1 MSIMIL
7 KKFMITNEKTG
18 IIERIK
24 SLKIEGLFPSKSTI
38 FNKNIFFQIVCHP
51 IKYAKTTKYKKQAI
65 NCLKIASN
73 QGLQIENKL
82 KNIENTNTKSMQIII
97 KSLK

>member
-1 MSIMIL
+1 MPIIRFN
-7 KKFMITNEKTG
+7 KFIITKEKTG
-18 IIERIK
+18 IIERTK
-24 SLKIEGLFPSKSTI
+24 SSQIEGSFPSKSTI

-51 IKYAKTTKYKKQAI
+51 IKYAKTTKYKKQAT

>member
-1 MSIMIL
+1 MPIIRFN
-7 KKFMITNEKTG
+7 KFIITKEKTG

-24 SLKIEGLFPSKSTI
+24 SLKIEGFFPSKSTI

-51 IKYAKTTKYKKQAI
+51 IKYAKTTKYKKQAT

>member
-1 MSIMIL
+1 MIL

-51 IKYAKTTKYKKQAI
+51 IK
-65 NCLKIASN
+65 
-73 QGLQIENKL
+73 
-82 KNIENTNTKSMQIII
+82 
-97 KSLK
+97 